1 MAWRDRWNKGRRTAA
16 YMRGDGCL
24 LLLLGAF
31 LAIYPHNTNLWPVG
45 DSIWLYRLFF
55 SFLFWLI
62 RSTTK
67 WALASFLF
75 LTAVEVKST
84 PAILP
89 GSAVYTWRG
98 VGAAI
103 GILELPSCT
112 GPLLAAY
119 LARSAGPSIYGSSDP
134 EVICARALI
143 VFFRTT
149 MHGDRHLQANVCTPT
164 LIKSGYPS
172 RRKSTLH

>member
-89 GSAVYTWRG
+89 GSAVYTWRLASWNSQ
-98 VGAAI
+98 VALAHCWQRTSRD
-103 GILELPSCT
+103 LPAHLYT
-112 GPLLAAY
+112 
-119 LARSAGPSIYGSSDP
+119 ARPIQRSS
-134 EVICARALI
+134 ARARWSSFLGRQCMVI
-143 VFFRTT
+143 VIYKQ
-149 MHGDRHLQANVCTPT
+149 MYVLQ
-164 LIKSGYPS
+164 LW
-172 RRKSTLH
+172 